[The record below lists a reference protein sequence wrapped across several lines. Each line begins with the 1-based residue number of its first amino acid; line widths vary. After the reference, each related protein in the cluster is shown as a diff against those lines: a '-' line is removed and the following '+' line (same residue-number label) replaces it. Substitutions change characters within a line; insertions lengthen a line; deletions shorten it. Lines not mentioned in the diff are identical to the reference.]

1 MPKFKII
8 IGDMIY
14 NKRSGARQQRVDV
27 SRLSAAVGEEWS
39 HKHFESRAEA
49 QEAYHA
55 LIAKLEGEVNRV
67 QETLDAVVEHG
78 HIVEVE

>member
-1 MPKFKII
+1 MPKFKILVTM
-8 IGDMIY
+8 D
-14 NKRSGARQQRVDV
+14 KLSGAYVIE
-27 SRLSAAVGEEWS
+27 GEEWS
-39 HKHFESRAEA
+39 HKHFEYRAEA

>member
-1 MPKFKII
+1 MPKFKILVTM
-8 IGDMIY
+8 D
-14 NKRSGARQQRVDV
+14 KLSGEYVIE
-27 SRLSAAVGEEWS
+27 GEEWS

>member
-1 MPKFKII
+1 MPKFKILVTM
-8 IGDMIY
+8 G
-14 NKRSGARQQRVDV
+14 KLSVDRRMV
-27 SRLSAAVGEEWS
+27 RESLGGNM
-39 HKHFESRAEA
+39 FESRAEA

>member
-1 MPKFKII
+1 MPKFKILVTKSEI
-8 IGDMIY
+8 FLDM
-14 NKRSGARQQRVDV
+14 SQ
-27 SRLSAAVGEEWS
+27 WS
-39 HKHFESRAEA
+39 DKHFESRAEA

>member
-1 MPKFKII
+1 MPKFKILVTM
-8 IGDMIY
+8 D
-14 NKRSGARQQRVDV
+14 KLSGEYVIE
-27 SRLSAAVGEEWS
+27 GEEWS

-67 QETLDAVVEHG
+67 QATLHAVVENG

>member
-1 MPKFKII
+1 MKFKILI
-8 IGDMIY
+8 PIE
-14 NKRSGARQQRVDV
+14 KPLARMKFRYMDKQDGGVIEE
-27 SRLSAAVGEEWS
+27 EEWS

-78 HIVEVE
+78 HIVEVEDE